1 MSYTNSL
8 LLNTVNVKLVQKQI
22 SHLYPTETKISF
34 NQLVTVLENSN
45 SKANDFESSHNIIP
59 PEVLDDT
66 KLPNLSMTDGSVPN
80 QDEEP
85 DHKVLEFLKIL
96 EEYRVKCEE
105 EGNYLEA
112 GNFVIIVSCIK
123 NDVK

>member
-1 MSYTNSL
+1 M
-8 LLNTVNVKLVQKQI
+8 VQKEV
-22 SHLYPTETKISF
+22 SRLYPSETKISF
-34 NQLVTVLENSN
+34 NQLVPVLENSN
-45 SKANDFESSHNIIP
+45 SKPSGFDSSSNIIP
-59 PEVLDDT
+59 PEILDDS
-66 KLPNLSMTDGSVPN
+66 KVGSVPN

-112 GNFVIIVSCIK
+112 GNFIHSVL
-123 NDVK
+123 